1 MVDSFVILLIVGIFA
16 IAAAAIGLK
25 RGKAVV
31 VFPARREQETN
42 LFWCCIVFQLGLGIV
57 ATILAF
63 VVLFV
68 PPE

>member
-31 VFPARREQETN
+31 VFHARRDRETS
-42 LFWCCIVFQLGLGIV
+42 LFWYCIVFQLGLGIV

-63 VVLFV
+63 VVLFA
-68 PPE
+68 PPQ